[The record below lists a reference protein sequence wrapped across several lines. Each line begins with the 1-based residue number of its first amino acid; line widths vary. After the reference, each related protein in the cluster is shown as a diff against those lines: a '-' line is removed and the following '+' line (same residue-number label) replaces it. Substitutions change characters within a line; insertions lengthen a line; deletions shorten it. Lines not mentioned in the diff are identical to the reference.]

1 LRIEE
6 RECESE
12 REREM
17 GKEREGERERERDWA
32 SIFYSRP
39 ITTDRIETNFLSLGV
54 SVLGQNGGG
63 CHVQIFFVGYIWKPR
78 RRFGK
83 DVEQKFRF
91 C

>member
-1 LRIEE
+1 MRIEE
-6 RECESE
+6 RERVREKWGK
-12 REREM
+12 RER
-17 GKEREGERERERDWA
+17 GREGERERDWA

-83 DVEQKFRF
+83 FINF
-91 C
+91 